1 MKKHFVCILMLL
13 CALLCGCGGRDD
25 TSQSTLRIAAA
36 FRSEEL
42 DALAAQFEA
51 LHGDCTVVVDYYP
64 DNAYDR
70 LCTEIMAGDGP
81 DVLNLY
87 GLSLPL
93 DSPYLEDLY
102 GYIDADE
109 ELHRE
114 DFVPAVLSSLE
125 VGGVLRSLPATYE
138 VVTLSARTSDVG
150 TGTSWTFEEMCD
162 ALTQRPQ
169 CRLLPEYW
177 VQTEFLRW
185 IAAISI
191 GQFIDWE
198 HHTANYSSAAF
209 QKQLQFCALLPEIAA
224 RPANRDPE
232 SCLTHFDVV
241 QNGAGLQQLSNLW
254 GEPFTFIGFPTESG
268 SGSFFECTTLHL
280 GISANS
286 QKKSLAW
293 EFVKLAVSQETQ
305 QQLSRRMYMPVRRD
319 AMEAQVKAAGSDEA
333 VQRQYFQ
340 LVSQP
345 LVFIGYNADVAE
357 IILEEGTACF
367 DGKRT
372 VEEAAERIQ
381 NRVTL
386 YLSEIE

>member
-1 MKKHFVCILMLL
+1 MKKHFVRILMLL

-150 TGTSWTFEEMCD
+150 TGTRCFD
-162 ALTQRPQ
+162 AAPAVS
-169 CRLLPEYW
+169 P
-177 VQTEFLRW
+177 
-185 IAAISI
+185 AAGIL
-191 GQFIDWE
+191 G
-198 HHTANYSSAAF
+198 TN
-209 QKQLQFCALLPEIAA
+209 
-224 RPANRDPE
+224 
-232 SCLTHFDVV
+232 
-241 QNGAGLQQLSNLW
+241 
-254 GEPFTFIGFPTESG
+254 
-268 SGSFFECTTLHL
+268 
-280 GISANS
+280 GISA
-286 QKKSLAW
+286 LD
-293 EFVKLAVSQETQ
+293 
-305 QQLSRRMYMPVRRD
+305 RRHQHRPVH
-319 AMEAQVKAAGSDEA
+319 
-333 VQRQYFQ
+333 
-340 LVSQP
+340 
-345 LVFIGYNADVAE
+345 
-357 IILEEGTACF
+357 
-367 DGKRT
+367 
-372 VEEAAERIQ
+372 
-381 NRVTL
+381 
-386 YLSEIE
+386 

>member
-1 MKKHFVCILMLL
+1 M
-13 CALLCGCGGRDD
+13 
-25 TSQSTLRIAAA
+25 
-36 FRSEEL
+36 
-42 DALAAQFEA
+42 
-51 LHGDCTVVVDYYP
+51 
-64 DNAYDR
+64 
-70 LCTEIMAGDGP
+70 
-81 DVLNLY
+81 
-87 GLSLPL
+87 
-93 DSPYLEDLY
+93 
-102 GYIDADE
+102 
-109 ELHRE
+109 
-114 DFVPAVLSSLE
+114 
-125 VGGVLRSLPATYE
+125 
-138 VVTLSARTSDVG
+138 
-150 TGTSWTFEEMCD
+150 
-162 ALTQRPQ
+162 
-169 CRLLPEYW
+169 
-177 VQTEFLRW
+177 
-185 IAAISI
+185 
-191 GQFIDWE
+191 
-198 HHTANYSSAAF
+198 
-209 QKQLQFCALLPEIAA
+209 
-224 RPANRDPE
+224 
-232 SCLTHFDVV
+232 

-254 GEPFTFIGFPTESG
+254 EEPFTFIGFPTESG

-280 GISANS
+280 GISTNS

-319 AMEAQVKAAGSDEA
+319 VMEAQVKAAVSDEA

>member
-93 DSPYLEDLY
+93 DAPYLEDLY

-209 QKQLQFCALLPEIAA
+209 QEQLQFCALLPETAA
-224 RPANRDPE
+224 RPANHDPE

-254 GEPFTFIGFPTESG
+254 GEPFTFIGFAACAGGAAAGSVCMTTVGSASGRRFATLRAVFPTESG

-319 AMEAQVKAAGSDEA
+319 VMEAQVKAAVSDEA

-345 LVFIGYNADVAE
+345 LVFIG
-357 IILEEGTACF
+357 
-367 DGKRT
+367 
-372 VEEAAERIQ
+372 
-381 NRVTL
+381 
-386 YLSEIE
+386 